1 MPAAASKACYVLS
14 LRGALD
20 TGLTDVNDS
29 RQPQWESG
37 VAQRFVDLRA
47 GALLAIGLLAA
58 CGGGAGG
65 PIAGPPDPPPTPP
78 PNNPPTLQ
86 NANSRQLAV
95 HMHPFSY
102 DPTQGGTT
110 FRDPD
115 GDPLTYTIALGH
127 TYNPYNDPDPPA
139 GLHVEGNRIVGAPEE
154 IDIVVATI
162 TASDGRSST
171 IQDQFWIQVN
181 PNGAPQVANANEDL
195 LIGVGEFVDVEAS
208 KAGTALTDPDG
219 DPLTFEISLRG
230 LPRGLAVNGTRV
242 TGNFDSVGVVEAT
255 VLARDEYGGVGSDV
269 FLIAAPAPEP
279 GEPNLPHPPYVYRDE
294 DLNLPFIFALSSESI
309 TPLWD
314 STPPDNRTSDAGA
327 TLGRVLFYDKR
338 LSITNTHACGSCHI
352 QSRGFAAAE
361 RFSTGALGV
370 PLRRNAMALGNV
382 RYSIHNS
389 WFSDM
394 RAHSLE
400 SLVLEP
406 IQNPEE
412 LGSAL
417 DHLVAKL
424 RAASFYASLF
434 EAAFGTPE
442 INQDRISRALGQYL
456 RSLISYRSRFD
467 EAFNPPFNGPGD
479 PGSVLTSQ
487 EMRGFEIYDDN
498 GRRRCNVCHEL
509 RGGANEWQAN
519 NGLDLFPADPGVRDV
534 ALMQNSSTGV
544 FRAAALRNIA
554 VTGPYMHDGR
564 FATLRD
570 VIDHYD
576 HGVQDTPDLDSILRD
591 VLTTGLPTRLNLSE
605 EDKDALEA
613 FLRTMTDDA
622 FLTDPKFSD
631 PFE

>member
-1 MPAAASKACYVLS
+1 M
-14 LRGALD
+14 
-20 TGLTDVNDS
+20 
-29 RQPQWESG
+29 
-37 VAQRFVDLRA
+37 AQRFVDIRA
-47 GALLAIGLLAA
+47 GALVAAGLLTA
-58 CGGGAGG
+58 CGGGGGDGPTAGS
-65 PIAGPPDPPPTPP
+65 PDPPPL

-86 NANSRQLAV
+86 NTNARQVAV

-115 GDPLTYTIALGH
+115 GDPLTYTITLGH
-127 TYNPYNDPDPPA
+127 TYDPYDDPDPPA
-139 GLHVEGNRIVGAPEE
+139 GLRVEGNRIVGAPEE
-154 IDIVVATI
+154 VTIVVATI
-162 TASDGRSST
+162 TASDGRSAT
-171 IQDQFWIQVN
+171 VQDQFWIEVN

-195 LIGVGEFVDVEAS
+195 LIGVGDFVNVEAS
-208 KAGTALTDPDG
+208 RAGTALTDPDG
-219 DPLTFEISLRG
+219 DALTFEVTLRG
-230 LPRGLAVNGTRV
+230 LPRGVVVNGTRV
-242 TGNFDSVGVVEAT
+242 TGVFDSIGLVEAT
-255 VLARDEYGGVGSDV
+255 ILARDGYGGVGSDV

-279 GEPNLPHPPYVYRDE
+279 GQPRLPDPSYVYRDE
-294 DLNLPFIFALSSESI
+294 DLDLPFLFATSSENI
-309 TPLWD
+309 IPLWD
-314 STPPDNRTSDAGA
+314 STPQDNRTSNAGA

-338 LSITNTHACGSCHI
+338 LSITNTHACSSCHI

-382 RYSIHNS
+382 RFSIHDS

-394 RAHSLE
+394 RVHTLE

-412 LGSAL
+412 LGSSL
-417 DHLVAKL
+417 EHLVAKL
-424 RAASFYASLF
+424 QAAQFYAPLF

-442 INQDRISRALGQYL
+442 INQDRITRALGQFL

-479 PGSVLTSQ
+479 PSSVLTPQ
-487 EMRGFEIYDDN
+487 ELRGFQIYDDD
-498 GRRRCNVCHEL
+498 GRRRCTLCHEL
-509 RGGANEWQAN
+509 HGGANEWQAN
-519 NGLDLFPADPGVRDV
+519 NGLDLVPADPGVQNI

-564 FATLRD
+564 FATLRE

-576 HGVQDTPDLDSILRD
+576 HGVQDTPDLDSLLRD
-591 VLTTGLPTRLNLSE
+591 GLTTGLPTRLNLSE

-613 FLRTMTDDA
+613 FLRSMTDDA
-622 FLTDPKFSD
+622 FLADPKFSD

>member
-1 MPAAASKACYVLS
+1 LAVL
-14 LRGALD
+14 
-20 TGLTDVNDS
+20 
-29 RQPQWESG
+29 
-37 VAQRFVDLRA
+37 FVDLRA
-47 GALLAIGLLAA
+47 GALLAVCLLAA
-58 CGGGAGG
+58 CGGGGVSSDG
-65 PIAGPPDPPPTPP
+65 PTTGPPKPPPAA
-78 PNNPPTLQ
+78 NNPPILQ
-86 NANSRQLAV
+86 NGNARQFAV

-115 GDPLTYTIALGH
+115 GDPLTYTITLGH
-127 TYNPYNDPDPPA
+127 TYNPYNDPNPPA
-139 GLHVEGNRIVGAPEE
+139 GLRVEGNRIAGAPEE
-154 IDIVVATI
+154 ITIVVVII

-171 IQDQFWIQVN
+171 TPDEFWIEVN
-181 PNGAPQVANANEDL
+181 PNSAPQVANANADR
-195 LIGVGEFVDVEAS
+195 LISVGGFVDVDAS

-219 DPLTFEISLRG
+219 DVLTYEISLRG
-230 LPRGLAVNGTRV
+230 VPRGLAVSGMRV
-242 TGNFDSVGVVEAT
+242 TGVFDSIGAVEAT
-255 VLARDEYGGVGSDV
+255 VSARDAYGGVGKDV

-279 GEPNLPHPPYVYRDE
+279 GEPNLPDPPYVYRDE
-294 DLNLPFIFALSSESI
+294 DLDLPFLFASSSEDI
-309 TPLWD
+309 IPLWD
-314 STPPDNRTSDAGA
+314 STPPDNRTSNAGA

-338 LSITNTHACGSCHI
+338 MSITNTHACGSCHI
-352 QSRGFAAAE
+352 QRLGFSAGE
-361 RFSTGALGV
+361 RFSSGVLGV
-370 PLRRNAMALGNV
+370 PTRRNAMALGNV

-394 RAHSLE
+394 RVHSLE

-412 LGSAL
+412 LGSSL
-417 DHLVAKL
+417 DRLVPKL
-424 RAASFYASLF
+424 QAAQFYAPLF

-442 INQDRISRALGQYL
+442 INQDRITRALGQFL

-479 PGSVLTSQ
+479 PASLLTPQ
-487 EMRGFEIYDDN
+487 EMRGFQIYDDD
-498 GRRRCNVCHEL
+498 GRRRCNLCHEL
-509 RGGANEWQAN
+509 HGGANEWQAN
-519 NGLDLFPADPGVRDV
+519 NGLDLVPSDPGVEDV
-534 ALMQNSSTGV
+534 ALKQNSNTGV

-564 FATLRD
+564 FATLRE

-576 HGVQDTPDLDSILRD
+576 HGVQDSPDLDTLLRD
-591 VLTTGLPTRLNLSE
+591 VLNTGLPWRLNLSE

-613 FLRTMTDDA
+613 FLQTMTDDE

>member
-1 MPAAASKACYVLS
+1 
-14 LRGALD
+14 
-20 TGLTDVNDS
+20 
-29 RQPQWESG
+29 
-37 VAQRFVDLRA
+37 VAQRFVDIRA
-47 GALLAIGLLAA
+47 GALVAAGLLTA
-58 CGGGAGG
+58 CGGGGGDGPTAGS
-65 PIAGPPDPPPTPP
+65 PDPPPL

-86 NANSRQLAV
+86 NTNARQVAV

-115 GDPLTYTIALGH
+115 GDPLTYTITLGH
-127 TYNPYNDPDPPA
+127 TYDPYDDPDPPA
-139 GLHVEGNRIVGAPEE
+139 GLRVEGNRIVGAPEE
-154 IDIVVATI
+154 VTIVVATI
-162 TASDGRSST
+162 TASDGRSAT
-171 IQDQFWIQVN
+171 VQDQFWIEVN

-195 LIGVGEFVDVEAS
+195 LIGVGDFVNVEAS
-208 KAGTALTDPDG
+208 RAGTALTDPDG
-219 DPLTFEISLRG
+219 DALTFEVTLRG
-230 LPRGLAVNGTRV
+230 LPRGVVVNGTRV
-242 TGNFDSVGVVEAT
+242 TGVFDSIGLVEAT
-255 VLARDEYGGVGSDV
+255 ILARDGYGGVGSDV

-279 GEPNLPHPPYVYRDE
+279 GQPRLPDPSYVYRDE
-294 DLNLPFIFALSSESI
+294 DLDLPFLFATSSENI
-309 TPLWD
+309 IPLWD
-314 STPPDNRTSDAGA
+314 STPQDNRTSNAGA

-338 LSITNTHACGSCHI
+338 LSITNTHACSSCHI

-382 RYSIHNS
+382 RFSIHDS

-394 RAHSLE
+394 RVHTLE

-412 LGSAL
+412 LGSSL
-417 DHLVAKL
+417 EHLVAKL
-424 RAASFYASLF
+424 QAAQFYAPLF

-442 INQDRISRALGQYL
+442 INQDRITRALGQFL

-479 PGSVLTSQ
+479 PSSVLTPQ
-487 EMRGFEIYDDN
+487 ELRGFQIYDDD
-498 GRRRCNVCHEL
+498 GRRRCTLCHEL
-509 RGGANEWQAN
+509 HGGANEWQAN
-519 NGLDLFPADPGVRDV
+519 NGLDLVPADPGVQNI

-564 FATLRD
+564 FATLKE

-576 HGVQDTPDLDSILRD
+576 HGVQDTPDLDSLLRD
-591 VLTTGLPTRLNLSE
+591 GLTTGLPTRLNLSE

-613 FLRTMTDDA
+613 FLRSMTDDA
-622 FLTDPKFSD
+622 FLADPKFSD